1 MPYKS
6 KERRKSYNKSYG
18 MNWYLKNRD
27 KVIENTKKNVQ
38 KHRDKWW
45 EFKSTLKCEK
55 CGFSHPAAIDFH
67 HPEGKGDTKVSHYV
81 SHKQWKRA
89 YEEAEK
95 CQKLC
100 ANCHR
105 ILHYEEKMKKD

>member
-1 MPYKS
+1 MPYKD
-6 KERRKSYNKSYG
+6 KERRKAYNKSYG
-18 MNWYLKNRD
+18 MKWYH
-27 KVIENTKKNVQ
+27 
-38 KHRDKWW
+38 KHREKILQRTKAHVQRHREKWW

-67 HPEGKGDTKVSHYV
+67 HPEARGDTKVSKYI

-89 YEEAEK
+89 YEEAAK
-95 CQKLC
+95 CQILC

-105 ILHYEEKMKKD
+105 ILHYEEKKS